1 MDSASRSNRQ
11 LRRALCY
18 SNNAGKGQVRSPSVI
33 VIGAGMAGVAAAR
46 ALHDASFKVVLLESR
61 DRVGGRVHTDYS
73 FGFPVDLGA
82 SWLHGVCQENPL
94 APVISRLGLPLYR
107 TSGDNSVLYDHDLES
122 CVQRKFVFS
131 RVLKTVVVSLIQANL
146 CYALF
151 DMDGNQVPQELVTK
165 TDKVREEHDEDMSIQ
180 RAISIVFDRRPELR
194 FFEHV
199 SSSLPGISLQ
209 RKLLDLLKLVLTCRL
224 EGLAHKEEL
233 LPGGHGLMVRGYL
246 PVINTLAKGLDIRL
260 GHRVTKITRHYIG
273 VKVTVEGGK
282 TFVADAVVVAVPL
295 GVLKARTIKFE
306 PRLPDW
312 KEAAIDDLGVGI
324 ENKIIMHFDKVF
336 WPNVEFLGVVS
347 DTSYGCSY
355 FLNLH
360 KATGHCV
367 LVYMPAGQLARD
379 IEKMSD
385 EAAAN
390 FAFTQLKKI
399 LPDASSPIQYLV
411 SHWGTDANSLGSY
424 SYDTVGKSHDLY
436 ERLRIP
442 VDNLFFAGEATS
454 MSYPG
459 SVHGAFST
467 GLMAAE
473 DCRMRV
479 LERYGELDLFQPV
492 MGEETPISVP
502 FLISRL

>member
-18 SNNAGKGQVRSPSVI
+18 SNNAGKGQARSPSVI

-107 TSGDNSVLYDHDLES
+107 TSGDNSVLYDHDLE
-122 CVQRKFVFS
+122 